1 MRAEKNWPE
10 DPTSYMIDYF
20 GNERSA
26 LWEDM
31 AEMEEEN
38 DKTNA
43 MIPDLKLEI
52 T

>member
-1 MRAEKNWPE
+1 LADKDITFALVKFITTLRSEKTWPE

-31 AEMEEEN
+31 EEM
-38 DKTNA
+38 
-43 MIPDLKLEI
+43 
-52 T
+52 